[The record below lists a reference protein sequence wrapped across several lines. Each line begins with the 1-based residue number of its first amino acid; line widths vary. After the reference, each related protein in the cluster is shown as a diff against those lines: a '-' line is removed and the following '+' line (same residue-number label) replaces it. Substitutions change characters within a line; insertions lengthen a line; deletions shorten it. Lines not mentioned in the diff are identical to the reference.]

1 MMETHKSSN
10 QSLITSHL
18 ANERTYLA
26 WVRTSFSLITLG
38 FATNKF
44 SQFLIEMH
52 DRGDREIPRRIL
64 VGSDRFGLM
73 MVILGGLLLAISA
86 WRYQKIRKDIDSGC
100 FRAHPAF
107 IWFVSFLAVLFG
119 MTAIGLMLES

>member
-1 MMETHKSSN
+1 MSTN
-10 QSLITSHL
+10 QGLITAHL

-52 DRGDREIPRRIL
+52 NRGDREIPRRLL

-73 MVILGGLLLAISA
+73 MVILGSVLLAISA
-86 WRYQKIRKDIDSGC
+86 WRYQKIRQDIDSGN
-100 FRAHPAF
+100 FNAHPAF
-107 IWFVSFLAVLFG
+107 IWFVSALAVLFG